1 MTIQQIY
8 KLAIDLGKH
17 SDLRNKKDVERV
29 LKLAQ
34 KEYQKLPQQEKQYFD
49 KEKFTNPYSDSK
61 ILIDKPGK
69 KIKKI
74 LTGIDIDTAE
84 VLLADRLGDIDLIIS
99 HHPTGK
105 ALADGLED
113 VMHLQADVLSK
124 YGIPINIAEK
134 ILEKRISEVSRSVN
148 PVNHYQAVQ
157 AAKLFDFGWMTAHT
171 VCDNMVA
178 KFLEQHIKKQKPE
191 TLEEALEYLLKI
203 PEYKQA
209 KKMGFGPRLFAGKP
223 ENRCGKIAITEIT
236 GGTEGSKEIYEKMA
250 QAGIGTTIAMHQ
262 SEEHKKAAEKAHINV
277 IIAGHISSDSI
288 GMNLFLDELEKKGIK
303 IIPCSGLIRV
313 KRKK

>member
-1 MTIQQIY
+1 MTIKQIY
-8 KLAIDLGKH
+8 QLAIKLGKR
-17 SDLRNKKDVERV
+17 SDLRNKRDIERV
-29 LKLAQ
+29 LKSVKQEYNELPKSE
-34 KEYQKLPQQEKQYFD
+34 KEYFD
-49 KEKFTNPYSDSK
+49 KEKFTNPYSDTR
-61 ILIDKPGK
+61 ILIDKPEK

-74 LTGIDIDTAE
+74 LTGIDIETAE
-84 VLLADRLGDIDLIIS
+84 VLLAKQLKNIDLIIS

-113 VMHLQADVLSK
+113 VMNLQADVLHK

-134 ILEKRISEVSRSVN
+134 LLEKRISEVSRSIN
-148 PVNHYQAVQ
+148 PANHFQAVQ
-157 AAKLFDFGWMTAHT
+157 TAKLLNFGWMTAHT

-178 KFLEQHIKKQKPE
+178 KFLEQYIQKSKPE
-191 TLEEALEYLLKI
+191 TLKDILESLLKI

-209 KKMGFGPRLFAGKP
+209 KKMGFGPRLFTGDPK
-223 ENRCGKIAITEIT
+223 NRCGKIVITEIT

-262 SEEHKKAAEKAHINV
+262 SEEHKKAAKKAHINV

-288 GMNLFLDELEKKGIK
+288 GMNLFLDELEKKGIE
-303 IIPCSGLIRV
+303 IIPCSGLIRI

>member
-1 MTIQQIY
+1 MAIQQIY
-8 KLAIDLGKH
+8 QLAINMGKRA
-17 SDLRNKKDVERV
+17 DLRNKNDVERV
-29 LKLAQ
+29 LKSAK
-34 KEYQKLPQQEKQYFD
+34 KEYSKLPKSEKEYFD
-49 KEKFTNPYSDSK
+49 KERLTNPYSDTR
-61 ILIDKPGK
+61 ILINKPGK

-84 VLLADRLGDIDLIIS
+84 VLLAKELGDIDLIIS
-99 HHPTGK
+99 HHPTGQ
-105 ALADGLED
+105 ALASGLED
-113 VMHLQADVLSK
+113 VMHLQADVLAK
-124 YGIPINIAEK
+124 YNIPINIAEK
-134 ILEKRISEVSRSVN
+134 LLEKRISEVSRSVN

-178 KFLEQHIKKQKPE
+178 KFLEKHIQKTKPE
-191 TLEEALEYLLKI
+191 TLEEVLESLLKI

-236 GGTEGSKEIYEKMA
+236 GGTEGAKEIYEKMA

-262 SEEHKKAAEKAHINV
+262 SEEHKKAAEKANINV

-288 GMNLFLDELEKKGIK
+288 GMNLFLDQLEKKGIK
-303 IIPCSGLIRV
+303 IIPCSGLIRI
-313 KRKK
+313 KRK